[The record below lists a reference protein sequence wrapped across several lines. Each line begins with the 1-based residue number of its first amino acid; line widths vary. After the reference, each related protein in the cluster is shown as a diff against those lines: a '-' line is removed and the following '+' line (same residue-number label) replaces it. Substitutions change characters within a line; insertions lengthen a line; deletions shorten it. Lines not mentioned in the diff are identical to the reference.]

1 MKIFG
6 REPALIVGFFGALL
20 AIVVSLNVPWM
31 TVGQAAAVMAVL
43 TGVVTAATT
52 RPIAPGLYAG
62 LVAAVAALLA
72 QYGLN
77 LGDAMVAAVTGAV
90 LAGFALFGVRNQVT
104 PKDDAVP
111 IAPADGSVR

>member
-6 REPALIVGFFGALL
+6 REPALIVGFIGAVL
-20 AIVVSLNVPWM
+20 AVLVSLELPWM
-31 TVGQAAAVMAVL
+31 NAGQAAAIVAVV
-43 TGVVTAATT
+43 TGLITAATT
-52 RPIAPGLYAG
+52 RPVAPGLFAG
-62 LVAAVAALLA
+62 LVAAFAALFA

-77 LGDAMVAAVTGAV
+77 LTDAKVAAVTGLV

-111 IAPADGSVR
+111 IAPADGTVR

>member
-6 REPALIVGFFGALL
+6 REPALIVGFIGSIL
-20 AIVVSLNVPWM
+20 AIVVALNVPWM
-31 TVGQAAAVMAVL
+31 TAGQAAAVVAVL

-52 RPIAPGLYAG
+52 RPVAPGLFAG

-72 QYGLN
+72 QYGLS
-77 LGDAMVAAVTGAV
+77 LSDALIGAITFSV

-104 PKDDAVP
+104 PKEDAVP
-111 IAPADGSVR
+111 IAPADGSIR